1 MREVRRVI
9 GGVGY
14 LAEYKSPGA
23 DVVCNCMY
31 LSMYMSMYFRMS
43 YHTVGV
49 RGTHVRAMG

>member
-1 MREVRRVI
+1 MI

-23 DVVCNCMY
+23 IVVCNCMYMSMY